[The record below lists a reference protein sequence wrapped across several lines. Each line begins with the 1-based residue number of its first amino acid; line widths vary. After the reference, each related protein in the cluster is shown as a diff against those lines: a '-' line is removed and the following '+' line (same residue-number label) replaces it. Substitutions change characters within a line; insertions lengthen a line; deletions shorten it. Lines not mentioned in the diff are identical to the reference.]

1 MTTTTPQCDTLNVGA
16 IARDVVRG
24 LAPQDEHAAL
34 QDLEKQ
40 LRAHIEDLIPFV
52 EAEAERLRRAGR
64 FGDAVRDSAAKRGR
78 RLLSSRTIDMN
89 PNPTPE
95 RVVSALAHVAKSLL
109 LYAGLR

>member
-1 MTTTTPQCDTLNVGA
+1 MTITPPCDTLNVGA
-16 IARDVVRG
+16 IARDIVRS

-34 QDLEKQ
+34 QGLEKR
-40 LRAHIEDLIPFV
+40 LRAHIEALVPLV
-52 EAEAERLRRAGR
+52 EAEAERLRKPGK
-64 FGDAVRDSAAKRGR
+64 FGDAIRDSAAKRGR

-89 PNPTPE
+89 PNPTQE